1 MICRIAKTMTLPSGA
16 AAATHEALTVRI
28 EGAALSVVIASF
40 AAASPMPLMTWEL
53 PLASAL
59 PEGGT
64 TNAWVLAQLLATSE
78 FEGGTE
84 C

>member
-16 AAATHEALTVRI
+16 VADTHAALTVRI
-28 EGAALSVVIASF
+28 DGGTLSVVIASF
-40 AAASPMPLMTWEL
+40 GAGSPMPLMTWEL
-53 PLASAL
+53 ALASTL
-59 PEGGT
+59 PDGGIS
-64 TNAWVLAQLLATSE
+64 NAWVLAALLATAD